1 MKKLLTIGLLT
12 ATFAT
17 AMNAQPK
24 LASDNIDEVLKA
36 MTLEEKAKLLVGG
49 ANNFFGANAVVGG
62 EADLV
67 AGAAGTS
74 PAIPRL
80 GIPATVLTDGP
91 AGVRINPT
99 RKGTDKTYYATAFP
113 IGSCLASTWNTEL
126 VSKVGEAIGNETK
139 EYRCDVILGPGMNLH
154 RNPLCGRNFEYY
166 SEDPLLTGKI
176 AAAYIQGVQSQGAGV
191 SAKHFA
197 VNSQETDRTAVDER
211 VSQRAA
217 RELYLRGFEIAVRES
232 DPWTIMASYNQVN
245 GQYSMGNHD
254 LLTKILRED
263 WGYKGIVMTDWIG
276 IREGLETISEVHAGN
291 DLMEPGQPAQVE
303 EIIKGVKE
311 GKLDIADVDRNVR
324 RMLEY
329 IVKTP
334 SFRQYPAS
342 NNPDFKA
349 HAAITRQSAA
359 EGIVLLKNNGALP
372 FRTEGNHNSQFSAR
386 ACSLSS
392 ERTLNSQ
399 LIKTVALF
407 GENSYD
413 FLSGGTGSGCVHPP
427 YVVDMLQG
435 LENAGIKS
443 SATLTDIYRKYID
456 YARIKFQAERHP
468 AKWFQT
474 EMMGQ
479 QKYPEI
485 SLSPIAINK
494 EVQAADA
501 AIITIGRQAG
511 EGIDRD
517 IDTEF
522 NLIPEERAL
531 ITDVCNAFHAAGKP
545 VIVII
550 NSGSVIETASW
561 SSYPDAILCAWQPG
575 MEGGNSIADLLTGKV
590 NPSGKLTMTWPI
602 AATDH
607 ASTKN
612 FPGNIDDYTFQM
624 MVGNKM
630 PVPGHA
636 YTNHEEDI
644 YVGYRFFDTFNKEV
658 AYPFGFGL
666 SYTTFAFSK
675 PVVKLSTLRSALPL
689 GSSKNS
695 QLSTLNSQLS
705 TLNSQL
711 STVQVSITVKNTGAV
726 SGKEVAQVYVQ
737 APKGRL
743 EKPVQELKAFAKTRE
758 LQPGE
763 SQTLTMT
770 IPVRDLASFDEAG
783 SQWITEAG
791 TYTFRIGNN
800 SRNIAATA
808 QLKIAEYTEKTTNA
822 LAPQQPLKLLKQ

>member
-1 MKKLLTIGLLT
+1 MTSASSPNPITLIINSNNMKNLLATCLL
-12 ATFAT
+12 ATTFVMT
-17 AMNAQPK
+17 TNAQPQ
-24 LASDNIDEVLKA
+24 LRADNIDEVLKA

-49 ANNFFGANAVVGG
+49 ANTFFGDQAAVGG

-91 AGVRINPT
+91 AGVRIDPT
-99 RKGTDKTYYATAFP
+99 RKGTDKTFYATAFP

-126 VSKVGEAIGNETK
+126 VNQVGQAIGNETK

-166 SEDPLLTGKI
+166 SEDPLLTGRI
-176 AAAYIQGVQSQGAGV
+176 AAAYINGVQSQGAGV

-197 VNSQETDRTAVDER
+197 VNSQETERTAVDER
-211 VSQRAA
+211 LSQRAA

-232 DPWTIMASYNQVN
+232 NPWTIMASYNKIN
-245 GQYSMGNHD
+245 GEFSMGNHD
-254 LLTKILRED
+254 LLTKILRDD
-263 WGYKGIVMTDWIG
+263 WGFKGIVMTDWIG
-276 IREGLETISEVHAGN
+276 IREGLPTTREVQAGN
-291 DLMEPGQPAQVE
+291 DLMEPGQPAQTKEIVE
-303 EIIKGVKE
+303 GVKS
-311 GKLDIADVDRNVR
+311 GKLDIKDVDCNVR

-334 SFRQYPAS
+334 SFHKYPATNS
-342 NNPDFKA
+342 PDFKA
-349 HAAITRQSAA
+349 HSAITRQSAA
-359 EGIVLLKNNGALP
+359 EGIVLLKNNGTLP
-372 FRTEGNHNSQFSAR
+372 WKGG
-386 ACSLSS
+386 
-392 ERTLNSQ
+392 
-399 LIKTVALF
+399 IKTVALF

-443 SATLTDIYRKYID
+443 SPVLTDIYRKYIEF
-456 YARIKFQAERHP
+456 AKVKFQAERHP
-468 AKWFQT
+468 AKWYQREYF
-474 EMMGQ
+474 GQ

-485 SLSPIAINK
+485 SISPIAINN
-494 EVQAADA
+494 EVSTADA

-511 EGIDRD
+511 EGVDRD

-531 ITDVCNAFHAAGKP
+531 ITDVCNAFHQAGKP

-561 SSYPDAILCAWQPG
+561 SGYPDAILCAWQPG

-607 ASTKN
+607 ASSKN
-612 FPGNIDDYTFQM
+612 FPGQIDYYSFKD
-624 MVGNKM
+624 MVANRR
-630 PVPGHA
+630 PIAGHT

-644 YVGYRFFDTFNKEV
+644 YVGYRYFDTFQKNV

-666 SYTTFAFSK
+666 SYTTFEMTK
-675 PVVKLSTLRSALPL
+675 PVVKAK
-689 GSSKNS
+689 GKDA
-695 QLSTLNSQLS
+695 
-705 TLNSQL
+705 
-711 STVQVSITVKNTGAV
+711 VEVSITVKNTGSVA
-726 SGKEVAQVYVQ
+726 GKEVAQVYVK

-743 EKPVQELKAFAKTRE
+743 EKPVQELKGFAKTRS

-763 SQTLTMT
+763 SQTLTIV

-783 SQWITEAG
+783 SQWLTEAG
-791 TYTFRIGNN
+791 TYTFRIGAS
-800 SRNIAATA
+800 SRDIQATA
-808 QLKIAEYTEKTTNA
+808 SLKLNEYTEKTSNA
-822 LAPQQPLKLLKQ
+822 LAPQQKLRLLTQ

>member
-1 MKKLLTIGLLT
+1 MKKLFFTLFL
-12 ATFAT
+12 AT
-17 AMNAQPK
+17 AAMTANAQPQ
-24 LASDNIDEVLKA
+24 LRADNIDEVLQA

-49 ANNFFGANAVVGG
+49 ANNFFGTGAVVGG

-91 AGVRINPT
+91 AGVRIDPT

-126 VSKVGEAIGNETK
+126 VSKVGKAIGNETK

-166 SEDPLLTGKI
+166 SEDPFLTGKI

-197 VNSQETDRTAVDER
+197 VNSQETDRTSVDER

-245 GQYSMGNHD
+245 GQFSMGNHD

-263 WGYKGIVMTDWIG
+263 WGFKGIVMTDWIG
-276 IREGLETISEVHAGN
+276 IRAGLPTISEVQAGN

-311 GKLDIADVDRNVR
+311 GKLDIKDVDRNVR

-334 SFRQYPAS
+334 SFHQYPAS

-372 FRTEGNHNSQFSAR
+372 FRTEGN
-386 ACSLSS
+386 LSPLTS
-392 ERTLNSQ
+392 HHSP

-443 SATLTDIYRKYID
+443 SPVLTDIYRKYIEF
-456 YARIKFQAERHP
+456 ARLKFQAERHP

-485 SLSPIAINK
+485 GLSPIAINK
-494 EVQAADA
+494 EVTTADA

-522 NLIPEERAL
+522 NLVPEERAL
-531 ITDVCNAFHAAGKP
+531 IVDVCNAFHEAGKP

-561 SSYPDAILCAWQPG
+561 SGYPDAILCAWQPG

-607 ASTKN
+607 PSTKN
-612 FPGNIDDYTFQM
+612 FPGYLDQYSKDIIRNYA
-624 MVGNKM
+624 GK
-630 PVPGHA
+630 VPGND
-636 YTNHEEDI
+636 YTNHDEDI
-644 YVGYRFFDTFNKEV
+644 YVGYRYFDTFNREV

-666 SYTTFAFSK
+666 SYTTFEFSK
-675 PVVKLSTLRSALPL
+675 PVVKAK
-689 GSSKNS
+689 GKDA
-695 QLSTLNSQLS
+695 
-705 TLNSQL
+705 
-711 STVQVSITVKNTGAV
+711 VEVSVSVKNTGKV
-726 SGKEVAQVYVQ
+726 SGKEVAQVYVA
-737 APKGRL
+737 APKGKL
-743 EKPVQELKAFAKTRE
+743 EKPAQELKAFAKTRE
-758 LQPGE
+758 LKPGE

-783 SQWITEAG
+783 SQWLAEAG
-791 TYTFRIGNN
+791 TYTFNIGAN
-800 SRNIAATA
+800 SRDIAVSA

-822 LAPQQPLKLLKQ
+822 LAPQQPLNLLKQ

>member
-1 MKKLLTIGLLT
+1 MTAFVAMLTMTTMSG
-12 ATFAT
+12 
-17 AMNAQPK
+17 QPK
-24 LASDNIDEVLKA
+24 LRADNIDEVLQA

-49 ANNFFGANAVVGG
+49 ANNFFGTGAVVGG

-91 AGVRINPT
+91 AGVRIDPT

-126 VSKVGEAIGNETK
+126 VGKVGEAIGNETK

-166 SEDPLLTGKI
+166 SEDPFVTGKI
-176 AAAYIQGVQSQGAGV
+176 AAAYINGVQSQGAGV

-197 VNSQETDRTAVDER
+197 VNSQETDRTSVDER
-211 VSQRAA
+211 LSQRAA

-232 DPWTIMASYNQVN
+232 NPWTIMASYNQVN
-245 GQYSMGNHD
+245 GQFSMGNHD
-254 LLTKILRED
+254 LLTKILRDD
-263 WGYKGIVMTDWIG
+263 WGYQGIVMTDWIG
-276 IREGLETISEVHAGN
+276 IRAGLPTISEVQAGN
-291 DLMEPGQPAQVE
+291 DLMEPGQPAQVQ
-303 EIIKGVKE
+303 EIIDGVKA
-311 GKLDIADVDRNVR
+311 GKLAMADVDRNVR

-334 SFRQYPAS
+334 SFHQYPAS

-359 EGIVLLKNNGALP
+359 EGIVLLKNNGCLP
-372 FRTEGNHNSQFSAR
+372 LTPSKERGDSEAPSPLGEGGGR
-386 ACSLSS
+386 GY
-392 ERTLNSQ
+392 
-399 LIKTVALF
+399 TVALF
-407 GENSYD
+407 GEKSYD

-435 LENAGIKS
+435 LKNAGINS
-443 SATLTDIYRKYID
+443 SATLTDIYRKYIE
-456 YARIKFQAERHP
+456 YAKVKFQAERHP
-468 AKWFQT
+468 AKWYQM
-474 EMMGQ
+474 EMFGQ

-485 SLSPIAINK
+485 AIAPIAINK

-511 EGIDRD
+511 EGVDRD

-561 SSYPDAILCAWQPG
+561 SGYPDAILCAWQPG
-575 MEGGNSIADLLTGKV
+575 MEGGNSIADLLTGKI

-612 FPGNIDDYTFQM
+612 FPGNLDNYSLMQ
-624 MVGNKM
+624 MVGSNR
-630 PVPGHA
+630 PIPGHA

-644 YVGYRFFDTFNKEV
+644 YVGYRYFDTFQKPV

-666 SYTTFAFSK
+666 SYTTFEMSK
-675 PVVKLSTLRSALPL
+675 PVVKAK
-689 GSSKNS
+689 GKDA
-695 QLSTLNSQLS
+695 
-705 TLNSQL
+705 
-711 STVQVSITVKNTGAV
+711 VEVSITVKNTGAV
-726 SGKEVAQVYVQ
+726 AGKEVAQVYVQ
-737 APKGRL
+737 APAGKL

-758 LQPGE
+758 LNPGE
-763 SQTLTMT
+763 SQTLLMT

-783 SQWITEAG
+783 SQWLTEAG
-791 TYTFRIGNN
+791 TYTFRIGSS
-800 SRNIAATA
+800 SRDIKATA
-808 QLKIAEYTEKTTNA
+808 TLKIAEYTEQTTNA
-822 LAPQQPLKLLKQ
+822 LAPKEKLNLMKQK

>member
-1 MKKLLTIGLLT
+1 MMKRLISTVLV
-12 ATFAT
+12 ATT
-17 AMNAQPK
+17 CMMTMNAQPK
-24 LASDNIDEVLKA
+24 LSATNIDEVMKA

-49 ANNFFGANAVVGG
+49 ANNFFGDQAVVGG

-91 AGVRINPT
+91 AGVRIDPT

-113 IGSCLASTWNTEL
+113 IGSCLASTWNTDL
-126 VSKVGEAIGNETK
+126 VGKVGEAIGNETK

-176 AAAYIQGVQSQGAGV
+176 AAAYINGVQSQGAGV

-197 VNSQETDRTAVDER
+197 VNSQETDRTSVDER
-211 VSQRAA
+211 LSQRAA

-245 GQYSMGNHD
+245 GQYSMGNRD
-254 LLTKILRED
+254 LLTSILRDD

-276 IREGLETISEVHAGN
+276 IRNGLETITEVQAGN
-291 DLMEPGQPAQVE
+291 DLMEPGQPTQVN
-303 EIIKGVKE
+303 EIIEGVKS
-311 GKLDIADVDRNVR
+311 GKLDMADVDRNVR

-334 SFRQYPAS
+334 SFKQYPAS
-342 NNPDFKA
+342 NKPDFKA

-359 EGIVLLKNNGALP
+359 EGIVLLKNNGTLP
-372 FRTEGNHNSQFSAR
+372 WKSQ
-386 ACSLSS
+386 
-392 ERTLNSQ
+392 Q
-399 LIKTVALF
+399 IKTVALF

-427 YVVDMLQG
+427 YVVDMLEG
-435 LENAGIKS
+435 LKNAGIKS
-443 SATLTDIYRKYID
+443 SETLTDIYRKYID
-456 YARIKFQAERHP
+456 YARVKFQAERHP

-485 SLSPIAINK
+485 SISPIAIDK
-494 EVQAADA
+494 EVNTADA

-517 IDTEF
+517 IRTEF
-522 NLIPEERAL
+522 NLIPEEHAL
-531 ITDVCNAFHAAGKP
+531 IIDVCNAFHQAGKP
-545 VIVII
+545 VVVII

-575 MEGGNSIADLLTGKV
+575 MEGGNSVADLLTGKV
-590 NPSGKLTMTWPI
+590 NPSGKLTMTWPL

-607 ASTKN
+607 PSTKGY
-612 FPGNIDDYTFQM
+612 PGTMDFYTYEVTRGYTGQ
-624 MVGNKM
+624 VQGYD
-630 PVPGHA
+630 

-658 AYPFGFGL
+658 AYPFGYGL
-666 SYTTFAFSK
+666 SYTTFEFSK
-675 PVVKLSTLRSALPL
+675 PAVKVNGDVVA
-689 GSSKNS
+689 
-695 QLSTLNSQLS
+695 
-705 TLNSQL
+705 
-711 STVQVSITVKNTGAV
+711 VSVTVKNTGSVA
-726 SGKEVAQVYVQ
+726 GKEVAQVYVA
-737 APKGRL
+737 APKGSIQ
-743 EKPVQELKAFAKTRE
+743 KPVHELKAFAKTRE

-763 SQTLTMT
+763 QQTLTMQ
-770 IPVRDLASFDEAG
+770 IPVRMLASFDEAG
-783 SQWITEAG
+783 SQWLTEAG
-791 TYTFRIGNN
+791 QYTFSIGAS
-800 SRNIAATA
+800 SRDIRCTATT
-808 QLKIAEYTEKTTNA
+808 KIGRYTEKVSNA
-822 LAPQQPLKLLKQ
+822 LAPKAKLNLLKQ

>member
-1 MKKLLTIGLLT
+1 MEKLLITSLLT
-12 ATFAT
+12 ATFAMT
-17 AMNAQPK
+17 TNAQPQ
-24 LASDNIDEVLKA
+24 LRADNIDEVLKA

-49 ANNFFGANAVVGG
+49 ANNFFGTGAVVGG

-91 AGVRINPT
+91 AGVRIDPT

-113 IGSCLASTWNTEL
+113 IGSCLASTWNTDL
-126 VSKVGEAIGNETK
+126 VTKVGEAIGNETK

-254 LLTKILRED
+254 LLTKILRDD

-276 IREGLETISEVHAGN
+276 IRQGLPTISEVHAGN
-291 DLMEPGQPAQVE
+291 DLLEPGQPAQVE

-311 GKLDIADVDRNVR
+311 GKLDVADVDRNVR

-334 SFRQYPAS
+334 SFHKYPAS
-342 NNPDFKA
+342 NAPDFKA

-359 EGIVLLKNNGALP
+359 EGIVLLKNNGTLP
-372 FRTEGNHNSQFSAR
+372 WNTVNSKPS
-386 ACSLSS
+386 
-392 ERTLNSQ
+392 TVNNK
-399 LIKTVALF
+399 IKTVALF

-435 LENAGIKS
+435 LKNAGIQS
-443 SATLTDIYRKYID
+443 SATLTDIYQKYIA
-456 YARIKFQAERHP
+456 YARVKFQAERHP

-485 SLSPIAINK
+485 SLSPIAVNK
-494 EVQAADA
+494 EVEGADA

-517 IDTEF
+517 IETEF
-522 NLIPEERAL
+522 NLIPEELAL
-531 ITDVCNAFHAAGKP
+531 IKDVCNAFHAAGKP
-545 VIVII
+545 VVVIL
-550 NSGSVIETASW
+550 NSGSVVETASW
-561 SSYPDAILCAWQPG
+561 SQYPDAILCAWQPG
-575 MEGGNSIADLLTGKV
+575 MEGGNSVADLLTGKV

-607 ASTKN
+607 PSTKN
-612 FPGNIDDYTFQM
+612 FPGYLDAYSEDM
-624 MVGNKM
+624 MRSYSGSVA
-630 PVPGHA
+630 GHD

-644 YVGYRFFDTFNKEV
+644 YVGYRYFDTFQRNV

-666 SYTTFAFSK
+666 SYTTFQLSK
-675 PVVKLSTLRSALPL
+675 PVVKAK
-689 GSSKNS
+689 GKDA
-695 QLSTLNSQLS
+695 
-705 TLNSQL
+705 
-711 STVQVSITVKNTGAV
+711 VEVSITVRNTGSVA
-726 SGKEVAQVYVQ
+726 GKEVAQVYVQ
-737 APKGRL
+737 APQGRL
-743 EKPVQELKAFAKTRE
+743 EKPAQELKAFAKTRE

-770 IPVRDLASFDEAG
+770 IPVRMLASFDEAG
-783 SQWITEAG
+783 SQWLTEAG
-791 TYTFRIGNN
+791 TYTFRIGTS
-800 SRNIAATA
+800 SRDIAATA

-822 LAPQQPLKLLKQ
+822 LAPQQKLNLLKQ

>member
-1 MKKLLTIGLLT
+1 MTT
-12 ATFAT
+12 
-17 AMNAQPK
+17 NAQPQFR
-24 LASDNIDEVLKA
+24 ADNIDEVLKA

-49 ANNFFGANAVVGG
+49 ANNFFGTGAVVGG

-91 AGVRINPT
+91 AGVRIDPT

-126 VSKVGEAIGNETK
+126 VGQVGQAIGNETK

-176 AAAYIQGVQSQGAGV
+176 AAAYINGVQSQGAGV

-197 VNSQETDRTAVDER
+197 VNSQETDRTSVDER
-211 VSQRAA
+211 LSQRAA
-217 RELYLRGFEIAVRES
+217 REIYLRGFEIAVRES
-232 DPWTIMASYNQVN
+232 NPWTIMASYNKIN
-245 GQYSMGNHD
+245 GEFSMGNHD
-254 LLTKILRED
+254 LLTKILRDD

-276 IREGLETISEVHAGN
+276 IRKGLETTAEVHAGN

-303 EIIKGVKE
+303 EIIKGVKD
-311 GKLDIADVDRNVR
+311 GKLSIADVDRNVR

-334 SFRQYPAS
+334 SFHKYPAS

-349 HAAITRQSAA
+349 HAAITRQSAN
-359 EGIVLLKNNGALP
+359 EGIVLLKNNGTLP
-372 FRTEGNHNSQFSAR
+372 WNAKRMVNGQWSMVNE
-386 ACSLSS
+386 
-392 ERTLNSQ
+392 
-399 LIKTVALF
+399 IKTVALF

-443 SATLTDIYRKYID
+443 SAQLTDIYRKYIA
-456 YARIKFQAERHP
+456 YARVKFQAERHP

-485 SLSPIAINK
+485 SISPIAIEK
-494 EVQAADA
+494 EVSTADA

-517 IDTEF
+517 IETEF
-522 NLIPEERAL
+522 NLIPEELSL
-531 ITDVCNAFHAAGKP
+531 IKDVCNAFHQAGKP
-545 VIVII
+545 VVVII

-575 MEGGNSIADLLTGKV
+575 MEGGNSVADLLTGKV
-590 NPSGKLTMTWPI
+590 NPSGKLTMTWPL

-607 ASTKN
+607 PSTKGY
-612 FPGNIDDYTFQM
+612 PGTMDFYTYEVTRGYTGQ
-624 MVGNKM
+624 VQGYD
-630 PVPGHA
+630 

-644 YVGYRFFDTFNKEV
+644 YVGYRYFDTFQRNV

-666 SYTTFAFSK
+666 SYTTFEYAK
-675 PVVKLSTLRSALPL
+675 PVVKAK
-689 GSSKNS
+689 GKDA
-695 QLSTLNSQLS
+695 
-705 TLNSQL
+705 
-711 STVQVSITVKNTGAV
+711 VEVSITVKNSGSVA
-726 SGKEVAQVYVQ
+726 GKEVAQVYVQ

-743 EKPVQELKAFAKTRE
+743 EKPAQELKAFAKTRE

-763 SQTLTMT
+763 SQVLTMT
-770 IPVRDLASFDEAG
+770 IPVRDLASFDEAN
-783 SQWITEAG
+783 SQWLSEAG
-791 TYTFRIGNN
+791 TYTFRIGAS
-800 SRNIAATA
+800 SRDIKATVSLP
-808 QLKIAEYTEKTTNA
+808 LKEYTEKTSNA
-822 LAPQQPLKLLKQ
+822 LAPQQKLRLLTQ

>member
-1 MKKLLTIGLLT
+1 MKKLLTIGLFT
-12 ATFAT
+12 ATFT
-17 AMNAQPK
+17 MTTNAQPQ
-24 LASDNIDEVLKA
+24 LRADNIDEVLKA

-49 ANNFFGANAVVGG
+49 ANNFFGTGAVVGG

-91 AGVRINPT
+91 AGVRIDPT

-254 LLTKILRED
+254 LLTKILRDD
-263 WGYKGIVMTDWIG
+263 WGYQGIVMTDWIG

-311 GKLDIADVDRNVR
+311 GKLDIADVNRNVR

-334 SFRQYPAS
+334 SFHQYPAS
-342 NNPDFKA
+342 NAPDFKA

-359 EGIVLLKNNGALP
+359 EGIVLLKNNGVLP
-372 FRTEGNHNSQFSAR
+372 FRTEGN
-386 ACSLSS
+386 LSPLTS
-392 ERTLNSQ
+392 HHSP

-474 EMMGQ
+474 EYMGQ

-485 SLSPIAINK
+485 SLSPIAIGK
-494 EVQAADA
+494 EVKAADA

-522 NLIPEERAL
+522 NLIPEERSL
-531 ITDVCNAFHAAGKP
+531 IVDVCNAFHAAGKP

-612 FPGNIDDYTFQM
+612 FPGNIDDYSFQM

-630 PVPGHA
+630 PIPGHA

-644 YVGYRFFDTFNKEV
+644 YVGYRYFDTFNREV

-666 SYTTFAFSK
+666 SYTTFEMSK
-675 PVVKLSTLRSALPL
+675 PAVKAKGNSA
-689 GSSKNS
+689 
-695 QLSTLNSQLS
+695 
-705 TLNSQL
+705 
-711 STVQVSITVKNTGAV
+711 VEVSVIVKNTGAV
-726 SGKEVAQVYVQ
+726 AGKEVAQVYVT

-743 EKPVQELKAFAKTRE
+743 EKPAQELKAFAKTRE

-783 SQWITEAG
+783 SQWLTEAG
-791 TYTFRIGNN
+791 TYTFRIGFS
-800 SRNIAATA
+800 SRDIKASLPIA
-808 QLKIAEYTEKTTNA
+808 LKEYTEKTTNA
-822 LAPQQPLKLLKQ
+822 LAPQQTLNLLKQ

>member
-1 MKKLLTIGLLT
+1 MTT
-12 ATFAT
+12 
-17 AMNAQPK
+17 NAQPQ
-24 LASDNIDEVLKA
+24 LRADNIDEVLKA

-49 ANNFFGANAVVGG
+49 ANTFFGDQAAVGG

-91 AGVRINPT
+91 AGVRIDPT
-99 RKGTDKTYYATAFP
+99 RKGTDKTFYATAFP

-126 VSKVGEAIGNETK
+126 VNQVGQAIGNETK

-166 SEDPLLTGKI
+166 SEDPLLTGRI
-176 AAAYIQGVQSQGAGV
+176 AAAYINGVQSQGAGV

-197 VNSQETDRTAVDER
+197 VNSQETERTAVDER
-211 VSQRAA
+211 LSQRAA

-232 DPWTIMASYNQVN
+232 NPWTIMASYNKIN
-245 GQYSMGNHD
+245 GEFSMGNHD
-254 LLTKILRED
+254 LLTKILRDD
-263 WGYKGIVMTDWIG
+263 WGFKGIVMTDWIG
-276 IREGLETISEVHAGN
+276 IREGLPTTREVQAGN
-291 DLMEPGQPAQVE
+291 DLMEPGQPAQTKEIVE
-303 EIIKGVKE
+303 GVKS
-311 GKLDIADVDRNVR
+311 GKLDIKDVDRNVR

-334 SFRQYPAS
+334 SFHKYPATNS
-342 NNPDFKA
+342 PDFKA

-359 EGIVLLKNNGALP
+359 EGIVLLKNNGTLP
-372 FRTEGNHNSQFSAR
+372 WKGG
-386 ACSLSS
+386 
-392 ERTLNSQ
+392 
-399 LIKTVALF
+399 IKTVALF

-443 SATLTDIYRKYID
+443 SPVLTDIYRKYIEF
-456 YARIKFQAERHP
+456 AKVKFQAERHP
-468 AKWFQT
+468 AKWYQREYF
-474 EMMGQ
+474 GQ

-485 SLSPIAINK
+485 SISPIAINN
-494 EVQAADA
+494 EVSTADA

-511 EGIDRD
+511 EGVDRD

-522 NLIPEERAL
+522 NIIPEERAL
-531 ITDVCNAFHAAGKP
+531 ITDVCNAFHQAGKP

-561 SSYPDAILCAWQPG
+561 SGYPDAILCAWQPG

-607 ASTKN
+607 ASSKN
-612 FPGNIDDYTFQM
+612 FPGQIDYYSFKD
-624 MVGNKM
+624 MVANRR
-630 PVPGHA
+630 PIAGHT

-644 YVGYRFFDTFNKEV
+644 YVGYRYFDTFQKNV

-666 SYTTFAFSK
+666 SYTTFEMTK
-675 PVVKLSTLRSALPL
+675 PVVKAK
-689 GSSKNS
+689 GKDA
-695 QLSTLNSQLS
+695 
-705 TLNSQL
+705 
-711 STVQVSITVKNTGAV
+711 VEVSITVKNTGSVA
-726 SGKEVAQVYVQ
+726 GKEVAQVYVQ

-743 EKPVQELKAFAKTRE
+743 EKPVQELKGFAKTRS

-763 SQTLTMT
+763 SQTLTIV

-783 SQWITEAG
+783 SQWLTEAG
-791 TYTFRIGNN
+791 TYTFRIGAS
-800 SRNIAATA
+800 SRDIQATA
-808 QLKIAEYTEKTTNA
+808 SLKLNEYTEKTSNA
-822 LAPQQPLKLLKQ
+822 LAPQQKLRHLTQ

>member
-1 MKKLLTIGLLT
+1 MKTLLSTCLLAT
-12 ATFAT
+12 TFAMT
-17 AMNAQPK
+17 TNAQPQ
-24 LASDNIDEVLKA
+24 LRADNIDEVLKA
-36 MTLEEKAKLLVGG
+36 MTLEEKAQLLVGG
-49 ANNFFGANAVVGG
+49 ANNFFGAGAVVGG

-74 PAIPRL
+74 SAIPRL

-99 RKGTDKTYYATAFP
+99 REGTDKTYYATGFP
-113 IGSCLASTWNTEL
+113 IGTCLASTWNTDL
-126 VSKVGEAIGNETK
+126 VTKVGEAIGNETK

-176 AAAYIQGVQSQGAGV
+176 AAAYINGVQSQGAGV

-197 VNSQETDRTAVDER
+197 VNSQETDRTSVDER

-232 DPWTIMASYNQVN
+232 NPWTIMASYNQVN
-245 GQYSMGNHD
+245 GQYSMGNYD

-263 WGYKGIVMTDWIG
+263 WGYQGIVMTDWIG
-276 IREGLETISEVHAGN
+276 IRQGLKTTDEVHAGN
-291 DLMEPGQPAQVE
+291 DLFEPGQPAQVK
-303 EIIKGVKE
+303 EIIDGVKN
-311 GKLDIADVDRNVR
+311 GTLAIADVDRNVR

-334 SFRQYPAS
+334 SFHKYPAS

-349 HAAITRQSAA
+349 HAAITRQTAC
-359 EGIVLLKNNGALP
+359 EGIVLLKNNGVLP
-372 FRTEGNHNSQFSAR
+372 WKDGS
-386 ACSLSS
+386 
-392 ERTLNSQ
+392 
-399 LIKTVALF
+399 IKTVALF

-413 FLSGGTGSGCVHPP
+413 FLSGGTGSGCVHTP
-427 YVVDMLQG
+427 YVVDMVEG
-435 LENAGIKS
+435 LKNAGIS
-443 SATLTDIYRKYID
+443 SSSTLTDIYRKYIE
-456 YARIKFQAERHP
+456 YARVKFQAERHP
-468 AKWFQT
+468 AKWFQSET
-474 EMMGQ
+474 MGQ

-485 SLSPIAINK
+485 GISPIAVNK
-494 EVQAADA
+494 EVNAADA

-517 IDTEF
+517 IATEF

-531 ITDVCNAFHAAGKP
+531 IQDVSNAFHSAGKP

-561 SSYPDAILCAWQPG
+561 NQYPDAIICAWQPG
-575 MEGGNSIADLLTGKV
+575 MEGGNSVADLLTGKV
-590 NPSGKLTMTWPI
+590 NPSGKLTMTWPV

-607 ASTKN
+607 PSTQN
-612 FPGNIDDYTFQM
+612 FPGSIDFYTYDIM
-624 MVGNKM
+624 KNDKR
-630 PVPGHA
+630 PVPSHDF
-636 YTNHEEDI
+636 TNHEEDI
-644 YVGYRFFDTFNKEV
+644 YVGYRFFDTFSREV
-658 AYPFGFGL
+658 SYPFGFGL

-675 PVVKLSTLRSALPL
+675 PIVKAK
-689 GSSKNS
+689 GK
-695 QLSTLNSQLS
+695 
-705 TLNSQL
+705 
-711 STVQVSITVKNTGAV
+711 TVEVSITVKNTGSVA
-726 SGKEVAQVYVQ
+726 GKEVAQVYVQ

-743 EKPVQELKAFAKTRE
+743 EKPSQELKAFAKTRE

-791 TYTFRIGNN
+791 TYTFRIGSS
-800 SRNIAATA
+800 SRDIAAVANLNIT
-808 QLKIAEYTEKTTNA
+808 EYTEKTTDA
-822 LAPQQPLKLLKQ
+822 LAPKGKLNLLRQ